1 MSVPGNR
8 TLGNGAGREM
18 EPCQLLHHVEDVWFQ
33 FLVLVHTG
41 VKLTVVCLLVSV
53 AISFSFLHFPMRL
66 SHLVIL
72 SYYCHFLNIF
82 VTFLNVASHS
92 EQLTFL
98 RSHYVENL
106 CKGARAEIFYSD
118 YIKLQKIIIQV
129 VLELDLEKCKVL
141 KSAKMGLRKRK
152 YSEI

>member
-1 MSVPGNR
+1 M
-8 TLGNGAGREM
+8 
-18 EPCQLLHHVEDVWFQ
+18 
-33 FLVLVHTG
+33 
-41 VKLTVVCLLVSV
+41 
-53 AISFSFLHFPMRL
+53 
-66 SHLVIL
+66 
-72 SYYCHFLNIF
+72 
-82 VTFLNVASHS
+82 ASHS

-152 YSEI
+152 YPEI